1 MDFSVHVSNFIL
13 QSTKKIILIL
23 LTAVLFT
30 LNIPAVSFAYGE
42 VVGSGIFDL
51 VDITLPD
58 TPQILL
64 NTPPEI
70 SASDINLGE
79 DLYIN
84 VSSSGYAAVI
94 NSVTLNGQ
102 SISKGSGGYNIY
114 TSMMNFTYLRIDHS
128 NFTSPGYYTIVL
140 QADGYYDAD
149 CTVKAIAQKPP
160 VLTANPVTVG
170 EKPVIS
176 TYDLTYTAAVTTILG
191 PVLTTYEL
199 KDGDFSIVK
208 GNIIINSPAPMAG
221 GFPLKIIATGYEDA
235 SITVN
240 VSKLPAV
247 TVTAKDIA
255 AGEFPV
261 FDTDDSVYAKTVTK
275 VTVDGT
281 TYDTSDLTVKGDE
294 ITLKKAMDSAGTKAV
309 MLASYSYENSACV
322 LNVAAKTALTSTAPA
337 ITGISA
343 DPKQLSAGGGYVSFT
358 LTGTNLKQAKSILVD
373 ANGRQAQAILP
384 ATSNDT
390 VVVGLNLPANN
401 TAKEQSY
408 KFSPVL
414 DGVTQK
420 VSATVKVAANTGI
433 DSGVFQIGKADSWA
447 LPEVNG
453 ASSLDLLPDI
463 LSGKDLTKPMTREE
477 FCELSVR
484 LYEKMTGKQVTPADS
499 DTFNDTDNAQVLKA
513 YALGITSGT
522 STSSFD
528 PDTQINRE
536 QCATMLFRTIKLIKP
551 NGDYNVASV
560 KAFPDINSISSWA
573 VDATKYMNKIAII
586 KGDSTGNFMPKPMTS
601 GQISS
606 GYGMAKREETILM
619 VTRTYSQLSN

>member
-1 MDFSVHVSNFIL
+1 M
-13 QSTKKIILIL
+13 
-23 LTAVLFT
+23 
-30 LNIPAVSFAYGE
+30 
-42 VVGSGIFDL
+42 
-51 VDITLPD
+51 DITFPD

-64 NTPPEI
+64 NTPPEL
-70 SASDINLGE
+70 SASDINWGE
-79 DLYIN
+79 DLNIN
-84 VSSSGYAAVI
+84 ISSAGYANVITAV
-94 NSVTLNGQ
+94 SLNGQ
-102 SISKGSGGYNIY
+102 SLSKGSGGYKIY
-114 TSMMNFTYLRIDHS
+114 TSMMNFTYLKIDKS
-128 NFTSPGYYTIVL
+128 NFTAPGYYTIRV

-149 CTVKAIAQKPP
+149 CTMRAIAQKPP

-199 KDGDFSIVK
+199 KDGDLSIVK
-208 GNIIINSPAPMAG
+208 GEIIINSPAPMAG

-240 VSKLPAV
+240 VSKLPAI

-255 AGEFPV
+255 VGDCPV

-275 VTVDGT
+275 VTIDGT
-281 TYDTSDLTVKGDE
+281 TYGTSDFTVKGDE
-294 ITLKKAMDSAGTKAV
+294 ITLKKAIDIAGTKAV
-309 MLASYSYENSACV
+309 MLVSYSYENSACV
-322 LNVAAKTALTSTAPA
+322 LNVAAKAALTSTAPA

-373 ANGRQAQAILP
+373 ANGRQANAILP
-384 ATSNDT
+384 ITSNDT
-390 VVVGLNLPANN
+390 VVIGLSLPANN
-401 TAKEQSY
+401 TTNEQSY
-408 KFSPVL
+408 KFRPVL
-414 DGVTQK
+414 DGTTQNASVTIK
-420 VSATVKVAANTGI
+420 IAANTGVN
-433 DSGVFQIGKADSWA
+433 SGVFQIGKTDSWA

-484 LYEKMTGKQVTPADS
+484 LYEKMTGKQINPADS
-499 DTFNDTDNAQVLKA
+499 GTFNDTSNTQVLKA

-522 STSSFD
+522 SASTFD
-528 PDTQINRE
+528 PNTQINRE

-551 NGDYNVASV
+551 NGDYSVASV
-560 KAFPDINSISSWA
+560 KAFPDNKNISAWA
-573 VDATKYMNKIAII
+573 VDATKYMNKISII
-586 KGDSTGNFMPKPMTS
+586 KGDSQGNFMPKPMTS
-601 GQISS
+601 GQTQS